1 MCRNVV
7 RVCFDLIRLVQH
19 RDQCRTLANAI
30 MKIYVLCRVRTFL
43 PSCATV
49 SLLMRNL
56 PHGTSHYLIPV
67 WYVPL
72 GLETIFHSIEQI
84 K

>member
-1 MCRNVV
+1 MYRNVL
-7 RVCFDLIRLVQH
+7 CIFFDLIRLVQH
-19 RDQCRTLANAI
+19 RNQCRNLANAI
-30 MKIYVLCRVRTFL
+30 MKIYVVSRVRTFL

-49 SLLMRNL
+49 SLLIRNL
-56 PHGTSHYLIPV
+56 PHGSSHYLIPA

-72 GLETIFHSIEQI
+72 RPETIFHSIEQI